1 MEKEEL
7 SQLKITRPAGEPSGP
22 RRIRKK
28 RTVWLLLIPAILL
41 LLGYLYSQG
50 LLQPAQEVSLTTVS
64 LVFPSQP
71 LTTLNASGYVVAQRK
86 AAVASKGTGRLEFL
100 AVEEGSRVRKGQLIA
115 RLENA
120 DLQATISQAQ
130 ANLKAARANLNQIR
144 AEITND
150 RLRFERYQKLIQS
163 KAIAQSDFDATEAKL
178 NQALA
183 AEAAAQSQIQAAE
196 AALRAAEVALEYTLI
211 KAPFD
216 GVILTKN
223 ADVGE
228 VVAPFGSS
236 VNAKAA
242 VVTMADLDSLI
253 VEADVS
259 EINLGKV
266 RVGQPCEITLDAFP
280 EERFPGEVHMIVPTA
295 DRSKATVLTKI
306 KFHKKDERVLPEMSA
321 KAAFLARPLAGG
333 EKPKLGVNPAVL
345 ATKNGKRF
353 VFLLNGETVR
363 EIPVTMGP
371 PLADLV
377 EITSGLKAGD
387 KVVLNPPK
395 GLKDGSRV
403 KVAEK

>member
-120 DLQATISQAQ
+120 DLQAAAGQAE
-130 ANLKAARANLNQIR
+130 AALNTARANLNQVR
-144 AEITND
+144 AEIKND
-150 RLRFERYQKLIQS
+150 RLRYDRYQRLVQS
-163 KAIAQSDFDATEAKL
+163 KAIAQSDFDSTEAKL

-183 AEAAAQSQIQAAE
+183 AEAAAVSQIKAAE
-196 AALRAAEVALEYTLI
+196 AALQATRVALEYTLI
-211 KAPFD
+211 RAPFD

-242 VVTMADLDSLI
+242 VVTMADMGSLI

-259 EINLGKV
+259 EINLEKV

-306 KFHKKDERVLPEMSA
+306 KFLKKDERVLPEMSA
-321 KAAFLARPLAGG
+321 KAAFLTRPLAGG
-333 EKPKLGVNPAVL
+333 EKPKLGVNPGVL
-345 ATKNGKRF
+345 VTRKGNNFA
-353 VFLLNGETVR
+353 FLLNGDTVR
-363 EIPVTMGP
+363 EIPVTKGA

-377 EITSGLKAGD
+377 EIISGLKAGD
-387 KVVLNPPK
+387 KVVLNPPQ
-395 GLKDGSRV
+395 GLKDGKRV

>member
-7 SQLKITRPAGEPSGP
+7 SKLKITRPLDEPSGP
-22 RRIRKK
+22 RRLKK
-28 RTVWLLLIPAILL
+28 RRTAWLLMIPAVLL
-41 LLGYLYSQG
+41 LLGFLYGRG
-50 LLQPAQEVSLTTVS
+50 LLQPAQEVTITTVS
-64 LVFPSQP
+64 LVYPSQAV
-71 LTTLNASGYVVAQRK
+71 TTLNASGYVVAQRK

-100 AVEEGSRVRKGQLIA
+100 AVEEGSRIKQGQIIA

-120 DLQATISQAQ
+120 DLQAASAQ
-130 ANLKAARANLNQIR
+130 ARANLDAVRANLNQIR
-144 AEITND
+144 AEIKND
-150 RLRFERYQKLIQS
+150 RLRFERYQKLVQS

-183 AEAAAQSQIQAAE
+183 AEAASQSQIKAAE
-196 AALRAAEVALEYTLI
+196 AALRATEVALEYTLI

-266 RVGQPCEITLDAFP
+266 RAGQPCEITLDAFP
-280 EERFPGEVHMIVPTA
+280 EERFPGQVHMIVPTA
-295 DRSKATVLTKI
+295 DRSKATVLTKV
-306 KFHKKDERVLPEMSA
+306 KFLKRDVRVLPEMSA
-321 KAAFLARPLAGG
+321 KVAFLTRPLDPG
-333 EKPKLGVNPAVL
+333 EKPRLGVNPAAL
-345 ATKNGKRF
+345 SFKNGK
-353 VFLLNGETVR
+353 VSAFLLNGEAVR
-363 EIPVTMGP
+363 EIPVTKGS

-377 EITSGLKAGD
+377 EIASGLKAGD
-387 KVVLNPPK
+387 KVVLNPSK

>member
-7 SQLKITRPAGEPSGP
+7 SKLKITRPLDEPSGP
-22 RRIRKK
+22 RRLNKRK
-28 RTVWLLLIPAILL
+28 TAWLLMIPAVLL
-41 LLGYLYSQG
+41 LLGFLYGRG
-50 LLQPAQEVSLTTVS
+50 LLQPAQEVTITTVS
-64 LVFPSQP
+64 LVYPSQAV
-71 LTTLNASGYVVAQRK
+71 TTLNASGYVVAQRK

-100 AVEEGSRVRKGQLIA
+100 AVEEGSRIKQGQIIA

-120 DLQATISQAQ
+120 DLQAASAQ
-130 ANLKAARANLNQIR
+130 ARANLDAVRANLNQIR
-144 AEITND
+144 AEIKND
-150 RLRFERYQKLIQS
+150 RLRFERYQKLVQS

-183 AEAAAQSQIQAAE
+183 AEAASQSQIKAAE
-196 AALRAAEVALEYTLI
+196 AALRATEVALEYTLI

-266 RVGQPCEITLDAFP
+266 RAGQPCEITLDAFP
-280 EERFPGEVHMIVPTA
+280 EERFPGQVHMIVPTA
-295 DRSKATVLTKI
+295 DRSKATVLTKV
-306 KFHKKDERVLPEMSA
+306 KFLKRDVRVLPEMSA
-321 KAAFLARPLAGG
+321 KVAFLTRPLDPG
-333 EKPKLGVNPAVL
+333 EKPRLGVNPAAL
-345 ATKNGKRF
+345 SFKNGK
-353 VFLLNGETVR
+353 VSAFLLNGEAVR
-363 EIPVTMGP
+363 EIPVTKGS

-377 EITSGLKAGD
+377 EIASGLKAGD
-387 KVVLNPPK
+387 KVVLGPPK

-403 KVAEK
+403 KMAEK